1 MLSHKLNETKLYSS
15 KEIQQL
21 ATLEIVTVFD
31 LLTYFPLRYAEE
43 AKYVQIANI
52 QIKQNVT
59 LIGKIVDIENSQ
71 EKYGYKKIGTSY
83 TRVMLDDGTGQV
95 LITFWSMPFVNK
107 LLKNGD
113 TISVSGTVE
122 EKSGKK
128 TLNNPKLEK
137 ETQKNADKF
146 KKIELHNSLFEK
158 EDSEKPLTAIYRE
171 NKIIKNGTIK
181 KCIERFIASPHFA
194 KLESI
199 VPVYIEDRLKL
210 PNFKNAILM
219 RHFPKNIQIV
229 DIAKKYFA
237 FQEIFIIQV
246 YREREKFLKKD
257 ALSYKIISENKTS
270 EKVLEA
276 KIKKILPFKLTGAQE
291 KVMEQIVS
299 DMKESNPMSRLV
311 EGDVGSGKTIV
322 ALLAA
327 MRVINTFIDEGEK
340 VKIKKRLQVALMAPT
355 EVLASQHFDN
365 FTQILKEECQNEN
378 IHIALLAK
386 NTGKLF
392 PSKINKNTFTTFP
405 KPKIRKYLEEGHVDI
420 LIGTQAVI
428 QKSIKFKRLALLI
441 IDEQHRFGIKQRKN
455 LIERTHDRNLE
466 VEDKDK
472 IKIPHLLSM
481 SATPIPRSLALT
493 IYGDLDLSII
503 DELPPGRKRAQTLVS
518 GNSDREEIYRQMY
531 KKLKDGKQAYIICA
545 KVEETESDEESLDE
559 GKDVLGKQ
567 IKKIKNVKD
576 EYIEIQKRF
585 PDYEVGLLYGK
596 QPKLEKEKVLEKFYK
611 NEMQIL
617 VSTSV
622 VEVGVSV
629 ANATF
634 MIIENAER
642 FGLSQLHQL
651 RGRVERSSN
660 ESLCYLVTSAESEKS
675 VERLV
680 TLSKSSNGFE
690 LAEIDLMERGAGA
703 LIGRRQSG
711 LTDIG
716 MEAIKNRKL
725 VEIAKQEAK
734 ELIADDPNLEIN
746 KNLIE
751 FMESLEFH
759 EE

>member
-1 MLSHKLNETKLYSS
+1 MLNQNLILTKLYTK
-15 KEIQQL
+15 KEVDQL
-21 ATLEIVTVFD
+21 ASLEINTVFD

-43 AKYVQIANI
+43 AKYVQIVNI
-52 QIKQNVT
+52 QIKQNIT
-59 LIGKIVDIENSQ
+59 LIGKIVDIENS
-71 EKYGYKKIGTSY
+71 EYGRTS
-83 TRVMLDDGTGQV
+83 TRLILDDGTGQI
-95 LITFWSMPFVNK
+95 LITFWSMPFINK
-107 LLKNGD
+107 LLKEGD

-137 ETQKNADKF
+137 QTAKNADKF
-146 KKIELHNSLFEK
+146 KKVELHNSLFEK
-158 EDSEKPLTAIYRE
+158 EDTGKPLTAIYRE
-171 NKIIKNGTIK
+171 NKIIKNNTIK

-194 KLESI
+194 RLESI

-219 RHFPKNIQIV
+219 RHFPKNMQAV

-237 FQEIFIIQV
+237 FQEIFLIQV
-246 YREREKFLKKD
+246 YREREKYLKKD
-257 ALSYKIISENKTS
+257 ALSYKIESENKSS
-270 EKVLEA
+270 EKILEA
-276 KIKKILPFKLTGAQE
+276 KIKKILPFKLTNAQE
-291 KVMEQIVS
+291 KVMEQIIS
-299 DMKESNPMSRLV
+299 DMKENSPMSRLV

-327 MRVINTFIDEGEK
+327 MRVINTFINEGEK
-340 VKIKKRLQVALMAPT
+340 VRIKKRLQVALMAPT

-392 PSKINKNTFTTFP
+392 PSKINKNTYTTFP

-455 LIERTHDRNLE
+455 LIERTHDRNLNE
-466 VEDKDK
+466 EDKDK

-481 SATPIPRSLALT
+481 SATPIPRTLALT

-503 DELPPGRKRAQTLVS
+503 DELPPGRKRAQTKITQGQERVKMY
-518 GNSDREEIYRQMY
+518 EQMEV
-531 KKLKDGKQAYIICA
+531 KLKLGKQAYIICA
-545 KVEETESDEESLDE
+545 KVEETESDEESLDN
-559 GKDVLGKQ
+559 DALGKKN
-567 IKKIKNVKD
+567 KKVKNVKD
-576 EYIEIQKRF
+576 EYIEMQKRF
-585 PDYEVGLLYGK
+585 PDYTVGLLYGK

-611 NEMQIL
+611 NEVQIL

-651 RGRVERSSN
+651 RGRVERSSD
-660 ESLCYLVTSAESEKS
+660 ESLCYLVTDAENEKS

-680 TLSKSSNGFE
+680 ALSKSSNGFE

-746 KNLIE
+746 KNLVE